1 MAPKRGRRLQKGP
14 LQEEPLVA
22 PPPRRALICIVLLV
36 ALAVSGVSF
45 YLLAGLSLGLE
56 GGAAAAAGEGG
67 PVQRALRGG
76 GEVFA
81 TAVPVPSRA
90 PPPPAADNGLKPGET
105 FCTPD
110 HCGEG
115 ASRGAKFT
123 WP

>member
-22 PPPRRALICIVLLV
+22 PPPRRALICAVLLV

-45 YLLAGLSLGLE
+45 YLLAGLSLGLD
-56 GGAAAAAGEGG
+56 GGVAAGEGG
-67 PVQRALRGG
+67 PAQRALRGG

-115 ASRGAKFT
+115 ASRGAKCT